1 MFTPTITRLLAVG
14 LLFCSQALLAQS
26 AVWQVSN
33 DQHQLFIGGTV
44 HLLPASE
51 FPLPAE
57 FDKAYQQAE
66 KLVFEVDLAQMA
78 DPSIGPMVLSYAMYQ
93 DGRTL
98 NSVLSPESYQRLR
111 QSAADLGVDTQALA
125 PFKPDFVLIQM
136 LQLKLQQLG
145 MAGEGVDMY
154 YYTKGAQDGKSKGY
168 LETLEQ
174 QFSLLFSISDGYEDD
189 WVAQNLDQLDET
201 EQFMQQTLAAWRSGD
216 REALTEL
223 VSEMHDTEVG
233 QRFYQRLLTERN
245 QDWVEQIDAMLQTP
259 QVEFVLVGALHL
271 AGPDNVLD
279 LLKARGYQ
287 VRQLSAQ

>member
-1 MFTPTITRLLAVG
+1 MITHIISRLVVIG

-44 HLLPASE
+44 HLLPANE

-66 KLVFEVDLAQMA
+66 KLVFEVDMSKMM
-78 DPSIGPMVLSYAMYQ
+78 DPSIGPMMLNYAMYQ

-98 NSVLSPESYQRLR
+98 NSVLSPDSYQRL
-111 QSAADLGVDTQALA
+111 QQAAAELGVDTKALA
-125 PFKPDFVLIQM
+125 PFKPDFVLLQM

-145 MAGEGVDMY
+145 MAGEGVDMHFF
-154 YYTKGAQDGKSKGY
+154 TKGAQDNKSKAF
-168 LETLEQ
+168 LETIEQ
-174 QFSLLFSISDGYEDD
+174 QFALLFSISDGYEDD
-189 WVAQNLDQLDET
+189 WIAQNLDQLDET
-201 EQFMQQTLAAWRSGD
+201 EQFMQKTLAAWRSGD
-216 REALTEL
+216 QAALAEL
-223 VSEMHDTEVG
+223 VSDMQATEVG

-245 QDWVEQIDAMLQTP
+245 KNWAEQIDAMLQNS

-279 LLKARGYQ
+279 LLAERGYQ
-287 VRQLSAQ
+287 VRQLSAN

>member
-33 DQHQLFIGGTV
+33 EQHQLFIGGTV

-66 KLVFEVDLAQMA
+66 KLVFEVDMSKML
-78 DPSIGPMVLSYAMYQ
+78 DPSIGPMMLGYAMYQ

-98 NSVLSPESYQRLR
+98 NSVLSPESYQRL
-111 QSAADLGVDTQALA
+111 QQAAAELGVDTNALA

-145 MAGEGVDMY
+145 MAGEGVDMHFF
-154 YYTKGAQDGKSKGY
+154 TKGAQDNKSKAF
-168 LETLEQ
+168 LETIEQ
-174 QFSLLFSISDGYEDD
+174 QFALLFSISDGYEDD
-189 WVAQNLDQLDET
+189 WVAQNLDQLDDT
-201 EQFMQQTLAAWRSGD
+201 EQFMQQTLTAWRSGD

>member
-26 AVWQVSN
+26 SVWQVSN

-66 KLVFEVDLAQMA
+66 KLVFEVDMSKML
-78 DPSIGPMVLSYAMYQ
+78 DPSIGPMMLGYAMYQ

-98 NSVLSPESYQRLR
+98 NSVLSPESYQRL
-111 QSAADLGVDTQALA
+111 QQAAAELGVDTNALA

-145 MAGEGVDMY
+145 MAGEGVDMHFF
-154 YYTKGAQDGKSKGY
+154 TKGAQDNKSKAF
-168 LETLEQ
+168 LETIEQ
-174 QFSLLFSISDGYEDD
+174 QFALLFSISDGYEDD
-189 WVAQNLDQLDET
+189 WVAQNLDQLDDT
-201 EQFMQQTLAAWRSGD
+201 EQFMQQTLTAWRSGD

>member
-1 MFTPTITRLLAVG
+1 MFSHTFFRLIAVG
-14 LLFCSQALLAQS
+14 LLFFCQQLLAQS

-57 FDKAYQQAE
+57 FDKAYQQAD
-66 KLVFEVDLAQMA
+66 KLVFEIDISKLS
-78 DPSIGPMVLSYAMYQ
+78 DPSIGPLMLSYAMYQ

-98 NSVLSPESYQRLR
+98 NSVLSQESYQRL
-111 QSAADLGVDTQALA
+111 QQAAADLGIDITALA
-125 PFKPDFVLIQM
+125 AFKPDFVLVQM
-136 LQLKLQQLG
+136 MQFKLQQLG
-145 MAGEGVDMY
+145 MAGDGVDMY
-154 YYTKGAQDGKSKGY
+154 FYKKGAQDGKSKGF

-174 QFSLLFSISDGYEDD
+174 QFALLFSVSDGFEDD
-189 WVAQNLDQLDET
+189 WLVQNLDQLDDT
-201 EQFMQQTLAAWRSGD
+201 EHFMQQTLAAWRSGD
-216 REALTEL
+216 REALSGL
-223 VSEMHDTEVG
+223 VSEMQDTEVG

-279 LLKARGYQ
+279 LLAERGYQ
-287 VRQLSAQ
+287 VRQIKAQ

>member
-66 KLVFEVDLAQMA
+66 KLVFEVDMSKML
-78 DPSIGPMVLSYAMYQ
+78 DPSIGPMMLGYAMYQ

-98 NSVLSPESYQRLR
+98 NSVLSPESYQRL
-111 QSAADLGVDTQALA
+111 QQAAAELGVDTNALA

-145 MAGEGVDMY
+145 MAGEGVDMHFF
-154 YYTKGAQDGKSKGY
+154 TKGAQDNKSKAF
-168 LETLEQ
+168 LETIEQ
-174 QFSLLFSISDGYEDD
+174 QFALLFSISDGYEDD
-189 WVAQNLDQLDET
+189 WVAQNLDQLDDT
-201 EQFMQQTLAAWRSGD
+201 EQFMQQTLTAWRSGD

>member
-1 MFTPTITRLLAVG
+1 MVTQIFSRLFAIG
-14 LLFCSQALLAQS
+14 LLFFSQALLAQS

-66 KLVFEVDLAQMA
+66 KLVFEVDIAKMA
-78 DPSIGPMVLSYAMYQ
+78 DPSIGPMVLGYAMYQ

-98 NSVLSPESYQRLR
+98 QTVLSPESYQRL
-111 QSAADLGVDTQALA
+111 QQAAADLGIDITALA
-125 PFKPDFVLIQM
+125 QFKPDFVLVQM
-136 LQLKLQQLG
+136 LQFKLQQLG
-145 MAGEGVDMY
+145 MAGEGVDAY
-154 YYTKGAQDGKSKGY
+154 FFNKGAQDGLEKGF

-174 QFSLLFSISDGYEDD
+174 QFALLFSISDGFEDD
-189 WVAQNLDQLDET
+189 WIAQNLDQLDET

-223 VSEMHDTEVG
+223 VSDMHDTEVG